1 MTRKTNH
8 EWSKE
13 ALFAKAQVFA
23 ESMAENDDTDWKL
36 GLWSTFTLEMLIRS
50 AIAAVSPALLAD
62 KEDWANLLFA
72 LGTQPKRAKFVAKSA
87 VITELLSRA
96 EELVPDFT
104 REHAS
109 FCTSHFARRNSELH
123 TGTFAFESAG
133 SSAWLPVFYGVCE
146 ILLKSIGESLET
158 LFGAETAKRARED
171 IEALRD
177 DTAKSVKGAINAHK
191 TVWEEKTDEDRAT
204 ATSQAA
210 TASLRHY
217 GHRVTCP
224 SCSSTA
230 LVQGKAAGEPKRTVD
245 EDGIT
250 ERQVM
255 KPEGFSCVACG
266 LKISGFSRL
275 LAAGLGNT
283 FISTSQYDAVEF
295 FNINIEERFRD
306 MMADDNNEYGM

>member
-1 MTRKTNH
+1 MTQKTNH

-50 AIAAVSPALLAD
+50 AIAAVSPVLLAD

-72 LGTQPKRAKFVAKSA
+72 LGNQPKKAKFVPKSA

-96 EELVPDFT
+96 EDLVSDFT
-104 REHAS
+104 REHAN

-123 TGTFAFESAG
+123 TGAFAFENAG
-133 SSAWLPVFYGVCE
+133 AATWLPMFYAVCE
-146 ILLKSIGESLET
+146 ILLKSIGESLDA
-158 LFGAETAKRARED
+158 LFGPETAKRARED
-171 IEALRD
+171 IDALKD
-177 DTAKSVKGAINAHK
+177 ETAKSVKGAINAHK
-191 TVWEEKTDEDRAT
+191 TVWEQKTEEERAT
-204 ATSQAA
+204 ATAQAA

-224 SCSSTA
+224 SCGATA
-230 LVQGKAAGEPKRTVD
+230 LIQGKAAGEPKRSVD
-245 EDGIT
+245 DDGIY

-255 KPEGFSCVACG
+255 KPETFSCVACG
-266 LKISGFSRL
+266 LKIAGFSKL

-283 FISTSQYDAVEF
+283 FISTSLYDAVEF
-295 FNINIEERFRD
+295 FNIDIAERYRD
-306 MMADDNNEYGM
+306 MMGDDNNEYGL